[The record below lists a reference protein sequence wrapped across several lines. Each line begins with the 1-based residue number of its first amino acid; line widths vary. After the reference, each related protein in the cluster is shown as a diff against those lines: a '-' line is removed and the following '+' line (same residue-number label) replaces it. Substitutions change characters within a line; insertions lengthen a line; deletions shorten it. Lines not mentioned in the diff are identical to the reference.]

1 MKNINELQPYFIKL
15 TYESDDQLLRNS
27 VVGFAC
33 WILFFVLLIVA
44 TRRCKDN
51 ESEFTI
57 HFISEEIEK
66 EFSEDEQ
73 NSSSNRSDLLHSN
86 SSPRSFDDLPSNAS
100 D

>member
-1 MKNINELQPYFIKL
+1 M
-15 TYESDDQLLRNS
+15 
-27 VVGFAC
+27 GFAG
-33 WILFFVLLIVA
+33 WVLFFVLLGVA
-44 TRRCKDN
+44 TRRCRDG

-66 EFSEDEQ
+66 EFSEDEH
-73 NSSSNRSDLLHSN
+73 RSDLLHSH